1 MCTLKIHFSYI
12 LNMQSSE
19 CERIILQIGYYCV
32 QRLVPNDRSIYN
44 FANFSLQQRI
54 PRPFLNDL
62 ILGVFQI

>member
-1 MCTLKIHFSYI
+1 
-12 LNMQSSE
+12 MQSSE
-19 CERIILQIGYYCV
+19 FERIILHIGYYCV

-62 ILGVFQI
+62 ILGGFQI